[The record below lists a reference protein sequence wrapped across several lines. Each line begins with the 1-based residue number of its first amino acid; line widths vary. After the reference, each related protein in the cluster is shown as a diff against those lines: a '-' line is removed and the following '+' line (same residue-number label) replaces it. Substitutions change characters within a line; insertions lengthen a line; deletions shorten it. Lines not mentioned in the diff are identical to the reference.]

1 MTDEALSRLATLLH
15 QSSTRMNP
23 PPGRSF
29 WREFWPKA
37 LILAFIVA
45 GLWLLEHFG
54 YIRRW

>member
-1 MTDEALSRLATLLH
+1 
-15 QSSTRMNP
+15 MNP

-37 LILAFIVA
+37 FILAAIVL

-54 YIRRW
+54 IIHRW